1 MNTDKDGFQDYG
13 YSKFRQKLTS
23 CTSLN
28 PGYPDSDEKYAN
40 QR

>member
-23 CTSLN
+23 LN
-28 PGYPDSDEKYAN
+28 PGYPDYDKNY
-40 QR
+40 QRQ